1 MLRLTLLVGAIFGTS
16 YIGDVITA
24 LDNYQGYIIAVLLAI
39 LLRPWMMG
47 NLNRN
52 SGIGPRF

>member
-39 LLRPWMMG
+39 LLQPWIMG

-52 SGIGPRF
+52 SGIGTRF